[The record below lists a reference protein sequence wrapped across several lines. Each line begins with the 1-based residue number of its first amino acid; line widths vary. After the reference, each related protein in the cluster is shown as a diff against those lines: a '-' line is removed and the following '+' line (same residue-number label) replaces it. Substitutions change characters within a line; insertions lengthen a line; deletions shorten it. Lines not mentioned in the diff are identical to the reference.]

1 MAKGVKATWE
11 LPSAAFFSLPP
22 MEMVLHM
29 LIAFTYLPGFV
40 TLVLHGM
47 PTVWRGRHR
56 LIFCWLIFIQAVHP
70 GRKTLEEMA
79 RWTPATITAW
89 RFGRLLKAAYWNVH
103 LLVSWLAQDLL
114 VTLPP
119 PANGILYRFG
129 DGSHADKRGTKNPV
143 AQKGR
148 ISKHH
153 PWFFGLRFVLL
164 MAAWDGYR
172 VPAGFR
178 LILPKRHTAYRSE
191 NALFREMVGEFVP
204 PSWAKL
210 VIVGG
215 DAAYGS
221 KANRRMVQ
229 DRDKTDGARRWGFVF
244 AIARTWKT
252 VEDKSLKNLVTHVPH
267 KYYQCTRVPS
277 EGRKGR
283 KTFWTYSTCL
293 GLRHVGDVTVV
304 LSKKGRNMGPQHT
317 KILVTN
323 LAALTPSQVVCI
335 YQKRWAIELLN
346 WELKSG
352 LGLGEHQVSGD
363 TNRSEKSVGI
373 AVLAYLL
380 VLRVCPH
387 EIVPGKPWS
396 IFQLQHAL
404 RLRVMTNQ
412 VEHQVKVKMAKACK
426 AA

>member
-1 MAKGVKATWE
+1 
-11 LPSAAFFSLPP
+11 
-22 MEMVLHM
+22 M

-40 TLVLHGM
+40 TLVFRGM

-56 LIFCWLIFIQAVHP
+56 LIFCWLIFMQAVSP

-79 RWTPATITAW
+79 RWTPATLTAW
-89 RFGRLLKAAYWNVH
+89 RFGRLLKATYWNVH

-114 VTLPP
+114 TTLPA
-119 PANGILYRFG
+119 PANGILYLFG
-129 DGSHADKRGTKNPV
+129 DGSHADKRGTKNPM

-148 ISKHH
+148 ISQHH

-172 VPAGFR
+172 VPVGFR
-178 LILPKRHTAYRSE
+178 LILPKRHADYRSE
-191 NALFREMVGEFVP
+191 NALFREMVEVFVP

-221 KANRRMVQ
+221 QANMRMVQ
-229 DRDKTDGARRWGFVF
+229 DRDKADPARRWGFVF

-252 VEDKSLKNLVTHVPH
+252 AEEKTIKNLVTHVPH
-267 KYYQCTRVPS
+267 TYYQRTRVPRAQARHS
-277 EGRKGR
+277 R
-283 KTFWTYSTCL
+283 KTFWTFQTHLC
-293 GLRHVGDVTVV
+293 LRHIGEVTVV
-304 LSKKGRNMGPQHT
+304 LSKRGRNLGPKQT

-323 LAALTPSQVVCI
+323 LAELTPSQVVCI
-335 YQKRWAIELLN
+335 YQKRWAIEILN

-363 TNRSEKSVGI
+363 KNRSEKSMGI
-373 AVLAYLL
+373 AVLAYLF
-380 VLRVCPH
+380 VLRVCHH
-387 EIVPGKPWS
+387 EIIPGKPWS

-412 VEHQVKVKMAKACK
+412 VEHKVKITMAKTRK

>member
-1 MAKGVKATWE
+1 MGTSIGSFF
-11 LPSAAFFSLPP
+11 LYPSYGDGSAHADR
-22 MEMVLHM
+22 LH
-29 LIAFTYLPGFV
+29 LSAWLCDCGISRHAHDVARSPSSHIL
-40 TLVLHGM
+40 LAHLHAS
-47 PTVWRGRHR
+47 R
-56 LIFCWLIFIQAVHP
+56 LS
-70 GRKTLEEMA
+70 R
-79 RWTPATITAW
+79 
-89 RFGRLLKAAYWNVH
+89 
-103 LLVSWLAQDLL
+103 AQDLGRDGQVDASYPHRLALWTLAQSRLLERASHREL
-114 VTLPP
+114 VGAGSRGYLASTGERHPVL
-119 PANGILYRFG
+119 FG

-148 ISKHH
+148 ISQHH

-172 VPAGFR
+172 LPVGFR
-178 LILPKRHTAYRSE
+178 LILPKRHAGYRSE
-191 NALFREMVGEFVP
+191 NALFREMVGMFVP
-204 PSWAKL
+204 PTWATL

-221 KANRRMVQ
+221 KANMAMVK
-229 DRDKTDGARRWGFVF
+229 DRDKTDTVRRWGFVF
-244 AIARTWKT
+244 ALARTWKT
-252 VEDKSLKNLVTHVPH
+252 VEEKTLNNLVTHVPQ
-267 KYYQCTRVPS
+267 KYYQCTRVPR
-277 EGRKGR
+277 EHGRKGR

-293 GLRHVGDVTVV
+293 CLRHVGDVTVV
-304 LSKKGRNMGPQHT
+304 LSKKGRNTGPQHT

-323 LAALTPSQVVCI
+323 LAALTPSQGVCI
-335 YQKRWAIELLN
+335 YQKRWAIELMN

-373 AVLAYLL
+373 AVLAYLF
-380 VLRVCPH
+380 VLRVCHH

-412 VEHQVKVKMAKACK
+412 VEHKVKVKMAKACK

>member
-1 MAKGVKATWE
+1 
-11 LPSAAFFSLPP
+11 
-22 MEMVLHM
+22 M
-29 LIAFTYLPGFV
+29 LIAFTSLPGFV
-40 TLVLHGM
+40 TMVFRGM

-56 LIFCWLIFIQAVHP
+56 LIFCWLIFMQAVHP
-70 GRKTLEEMA
+70 GRKTLAEMA
-79 RWTPATITAW
+79 KWTPATITAW
-89 RFGRLLKAAYWNVH
+89 RFGRLLKATYWNVH
-103 LLVSWLAQDLL
+103 LLVSWLAQDLMA
-114 VTLPP
+114 TLPP
-119 PANGILYRFG
+119 PSNGVLYLCG

-143 AQKGR
+143 VQKGR

-153 PWFFGLRFVLL
+153 PWFFGLRFVLV

-172 VPAGFR
+172 VPVGFR
-178 LILPKRHTAYRSE
+178 LILPKRHAHYRSE
-191 NALFREMVGEFVP
+191 NVLFREMVGEFVP

-221 KANRRMVQ
+221 KANMDMVK
-229 DRDKTDGARRWGFVF
+229 DRDKADTARRWGFVF

-252 VEDKSLKNLVTHVPH
+252 VEEKSLKNLVTHVPH
-267 KYYQCTRVPS
+267 KYYQCTRVPR

-283 KTFWTYSTCL
+283 RTFWTFHTRLC
-293 GLRHVGDVTVV
+293 LRHIGEVTVV
-304 LSKKGRNMGPQHT
+304 LSKRGRNLGPKQT

-323 LAALTPSQVVCI
+323 LAELTSSQVVCI

-363 TNRSEKSVGI
+363 KNRREKSVGI
-373 AVLAYLL
+373 AVLAYLF
-380 VLRVCPH
+380 VLRVCHH

-404 RLRVMTNQ
+404 RLQVMTNQ
-412 VEHQVKVKMAKACK
+412 VEHKVKVKMGKIRK